1 MNFSFGR
8 NNLALTIFVPYD
20 CKNNCKFCTSKESYK
35 SEKPSI
41 DNVKIQVKRFFE
53 DFDYPIKD
61 VVFTGGEP
69 MYNIT
74 VLKDLINI
82 IPNQY
87 NIYINTTFIN
97 KNLEQFIDIVNK
109 TKNIKGVNISRHSES
124 YDEDK
129 RVFCDIADDDKI
141 ALFEKPIRINCVVQG
156 QDIEKVIERWKGKG
170 VELSLRKDFRIEM
183 TEKELHSPYDKTA
196 LKINSLEYNFVK
208 HTFCNVCDT
217 TSFEKDGFIVSYHKG
232 KLNSSIKK
240 DNMLE
245 INDLIIKQDGFFTY
259 DWSAEDLE
267 TIYALEKQFKK
278 TKRPTYPFYPYL
290 IDCEMISEHSRAYC
304 GGNGGS
310 ACGMVNEH
318 LRTYCGGS
326 SCGGG
331 C

>member
-1 MNFSFGR
+1 MNFSIGR

-35 SEKPSI
+35 REKPSI

-53 DFDYPIKD
+53 DFNYPIKD

-74 VLKDLINI
+74 ALKDLIKI
-82 IPNQY
+82 IPSQY
-87 NIYINTTFIN
+87 NIYINTTLIN
-97 KNLEQFIDIVNK
+97 KNLERFADIVNK
-109 TKNIKGVNISRHSES
+109 TNNIKGVNISRHGES
-124 YDEDK
+124 YAEDK
-129 RVFCDIADDDKI
+129 ELFCDIAYDDKI
-141 ALFEKPIRINCVVQG
+141 ELFEKPVRINCVLQG

-170 VELSLRKDFRIEM
+170 AELSFRKDFRIEM
-183 TEKELHSPYDKTA
+183 TEKELHSPYDETA
-196 LKINSLEYNFVK
+196 LKINSLGYNFMK

-217 TSFEKDGFIVSYHKG
+217 TNFEKDGFIVSYHKG
-232 KLNSSIKK
+232 KLNSSIKR
-240 DNMLE
+240 DDVLE

-267 TIYALEKQFKK
+267 TIYAIEKQFKK
-278 TKRPTYPFYPYL
+278 IPKPTYPLYPY
-290 IDCEMISEHSRAYC
+290 ISGCGVSSRISRSYC
-304 GGNGGS
+304 G
-310 ACGMVNEH
+310 
-318 LRTYCGGS
+318 GGS